1 MIMHFLLYLLLLFSH
16 GWDINK
22 YLLTLYSNANILKAK
37 LVPVLCGNDFQ
48 MPKISVIELS

>member
-1 MIMHFLLYLLLLFSH
+1 MHFLLYLLLLFSH